1 MNTTIDVQLHYGGK
15 WLPAELIMGQ
25 DGMPR
30 VLVAGETE
38 GRDPSSVFYLRSD
51 GETDE
56 KLLAAA
62 SLRIFWPVAQQ
73 AAELTVDCST
83 TFFASL

>member
-15 WLPAELIMGQ
+15 WLPGELIMGQ

-38 GRDPSSVFYLRSD
+38 GWDPSSVFYLRSD

-62 SLRIFWPVAQQ
+62 K
-73 AAELTVDCST
+73 AAGFNVIEG
-83 TFFASL
+83 